1 MAMYRPY
8 YVDSGLLSVSG
19 TGVLAPLL
27 YFAPPATA
35 DANII
40 ALVCSVEVDAAT
52 PTAVSN
58 SDLFFSLNK
67 VTGTKAGGAA
77 VTPAIIG
84 PSSLAANTVASSGTT
99 PITGLTQ
106 STELWGHPVP
116 FTAGAFTDQA
126 WENTGREIN
135 LAASSTSAFYVRVPA
150 GPGAGSGFFVR
161 VEAWLAE

>member
-1 MAMYRPY
+1 MYRPY
-8 YVDSGLLSVSG
+8 YVDSGLISVSG
-19 TGVLAPLL
+19 TGTLAPLL
-27 YFAPPATA
+27 YLAPPSTA
-35 DANII
+35 DVNII
-40 ALVCSVEVDAAT
+40 ALVCSVEVDAAN

-58 SDLFFSLNK
+58 SDLFFSLNT

-77 VTPAIIG
+77 VTPNRIG
-84 PSSLAANTVASSGTT
+84 PSALAANTVASSGTT
-99 PITGLTQ
+99 AITGLTQ

-135 LAASSTSAFYVRVPA
+135 LAASSTSAFFVRVPV